1 MEQLKRMDDSYKE
14 RLKTELQGSLYRY
27 TLRNKGQRETVEFLL
42 ELAVNGSVPETV
54 EDDYRT
60 NVIYNGRVW
69 LYNHNY
75 PYTILYDSGRI
86 FLNSREPRKAR
97 QG

>member
-1 MEQLKRMDDSYKE
+1 MEQLNIMDERYKE

-42 ELAVNGSVPETV
+42 ELAVNGSVPEAV
-54 EDDYRT
+54 EEDYAT

-69 LYNHNY
+69 LYNHGY
-75 PYTILYDSGRI
+75 PYTIHQHRGQI
-86 FLNSREPRKAR
+86 FLNSREPRKVR
-97 QG
+97 

>member
-1 MEQLKRMDDSYKE
+1 MEQLKRMEDRYKE

-54 EDDYRT
+54 EEDYRT
-60 NVIYNGRVW
+60 NVICNGRVW
-69 LYNHNY
+69 LYNHGY
-75 PYTILYDSGRI
+75 PYTIHYDRGRI
-86 FLNSREPRKAR
+86 LLDTREPKKVR
-97 QG
+97 

>member
-1 MEQLKRMDDSYKE
+1 MEQMKTMDERHKE
-14 RLKTELQGSLYRY
+14 KLKTELQGSLYRY

-42 ELAVNGSVPETV
+42 ELAVNGSVPEV
-54 EDDYRT
+54 AEKDYAT

-75 PYTILYDSGRI
+75 PYTIHQDSGRI
-86 FLNSREPRKAR
+86 FLDTREPRKVR
-97 QG
+97 